1 MRLLVLLGALALVA
15 ACGPNPVGISPSS
28 LTDGQSG
35 QSAQSQQSDFC
46 DALAIVQRKCV
57 RCHAD
62 PPVNGAPFALDDY
75 AAIEAPSPSSAEPE
89 RRRADRML
97 SAVQGNRMPDTELAL
112 EPPVEPLSC
121 AERMTLIGWL
131 LDGAEPPADGDTTCA
146 HAQPKLLNC
155 DSSL

>member
-1 MRLLVLLGALALVA
+1 MRLLVTLGALVA
-15 ACGPNPVGISPSS
+15 ACGSDPVGISPSS
-28 LTDGQSG
+28 LTDGQRE
-35 QSAQSQQSDFC
+35 QSDFC
-46 DALAIVQRKCV
+46 DAFAIVQHKCT

-97 SAVQGNRMPDTELAL
+97 SAVRANRMPDTELTL
-112 EPPVEPLSC
+112 EPPVEPLTC
-121 AERMTLIGWL
+121 AERTTLIGWL
-131 LDGAEPPADGDTTCA
+131 ADGAAPPAGGDPTCA

-155 DSSL
+155 DSAL

>member
-15 ACGPNPVGISPSS
+15 ACGSDPVGISPSS
-28 LTDGQSG
+28 LTDGQSE
-35 QSAQSQQSDFC
+35 QSDFC
-46 DALAIVQRKCV
+46 DALAVVQSKCV

-75 AAIEAPSPSSAEPE
+75 AAIVAPSPSRTEPD

-97 SAVQGNRMPDTELAL
+97 SAVQANRMPDTELTL
-112 EPPVEPLSC
+112 EPPVETLTC
-121 AERMTLIGWL
+121 AERTTLLGWL
-131 LDGAEPPADGDTTCA
+131 ADGAQAPADGDTTCA